1 MASWRKEFERYYRP
15 WTVVDDTR
23 SRVDDPTVRT
33 AGAPGRRRARASE
46 PADASPAALIQRDID
61 LAWTVARSPSPTSP
75 LFRLWVNRPC
85 LVTTRREA
93 HLPDFQAAARAAA
106 ARGWPVFVRDSG
118 GTTIPHVERSLHLSL
133 ILPRQEGA
141 EPGTD
146 QVYTFL
152 CEPVREALVDLGVE
166 AHYGIVANSFCDGR
180 FNLVAQGRKVAGTS
194 QRWKGGIPG
203 HPVGE
208 GFILAHMTLFVE
220 GDLVEATEEV
230 NRFLLEA
237 GGEGGFDPGAVV
249 TVAELM
255 GTTTD
260 AASGG
265 SGASTASRIPQS
277 DPAASNGGPV
287 PSKLDLGPGDAASPD
302 TMRLVQQALRDVLSE

>member
-1 MASWRKEFERYYRP
+1 MSSWRKELERQYRP
-15 WTVVDDTR
+15 WTVEDDTAAKT
-23 SRVDDPTVRT
+23 PTV
-33 AGAPGRRRARASE
+33 PARGGTLE
-46 PADASPAALIQRDID
+46 GDPATTSPEAAIQRDLG
-61 LAWTVARSPSPTSP
+61 LAWKVARSPSPTSP

-93 HLPDFQAAARAAA
+93 RLPGFEAAARASE

-118 GTTIPHVERSLHLSL
+118 GTTIPHLEGSLHLSL

-152 CEPVREALVDLGVE
+152 CEPVREALLSLGVE

-230 NRFLLEA
+230 NRFLVEA
-237 GGEGGFDPGAVV
+237 GGEGGFDPRAVV

-255 GTTTD
+255 ATTANSTPGPSGPSTGSR
-260 AASGG
+260 APGRGPVASHG
-265 SGASTASRIPQS
+265 
-277 DPAASNGGPV
+277 DPAASAGGPA
-287 PSKLDLGPGDAASPD
+287 PGDVATSN
-302 TMRLVQQALRDVLSE
+302 TMPLVQQALRNVLGA